1 MHKWFTTHAACLLN
15 CTKSLSCVVIR
26 VFGLSSLC
34 RDTYVPDG
42 AQGFYTT
49 HTQYINV
56 ENNVDTSV
64 ERGAFSIQWG
74 CWFVFIVRILD
85 TPFRMFHR
93 EFTYIGIVILI
104 ALSKLSQH
112 NMHGQGP
119 CDKRTLLS
127 CPILYQLR
135 GHPTASSAAMGLVW
149 VTSTVTP
156 TCRMAPNVFTKP
168 IYNTLTENMCSIQNH
183 IRFG

>member
-74 CWFVFIVRILD
+74 CWFVFIIRILD

-119 CDKRTLLS
+119 CDKRRLLS
-127 CPILYQLR
+127 CPIPYQLR
-135 GHPTASSAAMGLVW
+135 SH
-149 VTSTVTP
+149 
-156 TCRMAPNVFTKP
+156 P
-168 IYNTLTENMCSIQNH
+168 IYIQH
-183 IRFG
+183 LMRLWDWFGFPVPWHVYVGWRPTFLHNPYTIY

>member
-74 CWFVFIVRILD
+74 CWLIFIVRILD

-119 CDKRTLLS
+119 CDKRTGYFHAQYSINYAVIPQHLVRLWDWFGL
-127 CPILYQLR
+127 PLPWHLR
-135 GHPTASSAAMGLVW
+135 VGWRPTFS
-149 VTSTVTP
+149 
-156 TCRMAPNVFTKP
+156 
-168 IYNTLTENMCSIQNH
+168 QNPYTIH
-183 IRFG
+183 